1 MILFSSRLSWD
12 WFFACNPTLLILHSP
27 GRRMDKDLA
36 TFFFCFMKL
45 FSEAPPLI
53 VKSYNNTM
61 SFSRAWS
68 HGLWTEYGS
77 MVTYNQRGW
86 LWMGSP
92 TPRTQWWCKTWRPP
106 KCHRWWAKTLSFLLV
121 FFRLARI
128 LIVEWQSVQHGCN
141 TLSSAMA
148 QLSSDSSLEWF
159 VSFTKYYCY
168 WYTFF
173 NGPLRY
179 GVMFYTEHLVLSCFG
194 MKKDIYY
201 TFLHRIM

>member
-1 MILFSSRLSWD
+1 
-12 WFFACNPTLLILHSP
+12 
-27 GRRMDKDLA
+27 
-36 TFFFCFMKL
+36 
-45 FSEAPPLI
+45 
-53 VKSYNNTM
+53 M

-77 MVTYNQRGW
+77 MVTYNQCGW

-92 TPRTQWWCKTWRPP
+92 APRIQWWCQTWRPP
-106 KCHRWWAKTLSFLLV
+106 KRHRWWAKTLSFLLV
-121 FFRLARI
+121 SFRLVRI

-159 VSFTKYYCY
+159 VSFTKCYSY

-173 NGPLRY
+173 SRPLRGHLLHVASCLVPFWHEEGHLLHFPTPHY
-179 GVMFYTEHLVLSCFG
+179 VWNNMCLWTWFKWPTMSVLTNQKKVDMSDMTES
-194 MKKDIYY
+194 K
-201 TFLHRIM
+201 